1 MFTTVPFLGLR
12 PPILPIC
19 DAIIAIIRL
28 TGGCTRA
35 ARILVR
41 ATPSLLLCAPR
52 VLPICKSINAIPR
65 IACFLFVHA
74 AVSLLPRGPAKLPV
88 GVACSAIE
96 WKTCGCG
103 ASLLLVRAT
112 PSLLLNRPPVRCIGE
127 ASAAIEG
134 VATPA
139 GLLAAIV
146 LLALGPAKLP
156 IRVACIAIIRFRS
169 SRAPEGPVGA
179 TPPTLFW
186 RPRLMC
192 TDAFTAVPR
201 VASMTRVLATPSF
214 LYIRPR
220 LFPIGAQVAI
230 ELVGGWSCSGCRRG
244 GCRLSGREWGGLS
257 RWGGRVLPRWGG

>member
-41 ATPSLLLCAPR
+41 ATPSLLLRTPQ
-52 VLPICKSINAIPR
+52 VLRICKSRGAIPR

-88 GVACSAIE
+88 GVACS
-96 WKTCGCG
+96 
-103 ASLLLVRAT
+103 
-112 PSLLLNRPPVRCIGE
+112 
-127 ASAAIEG
+127 
-134 VATPA
+134 
-139 GLLAAIV
+139 
-146 LLALGPAKLP
+146 
-156 IRVACIAIIRFRS
+156 AIIRFRS